1 MSTYKIV
8 RFYANTSFDREVVA
22 EDLTLEEAKEHCSY
36 DEASSNTCTTPEGAD
51 RTARRGAWFEGFE
64 KE

>member
-8 RFYANTSFDREVVA
+8 RFYANTKFARETVA

-36 DEASSNTCTTPEGAD
+36 DETSSDTCTTPEGTD
-51 RTARRGAWFEGFE
+51 RTARCGAWFEGFE